1 MAHFLYGN
9 SANTDNYGSSSTGS
23 YSSSTN
29 GYRNP
34 PDPNRS
40 FHSLDDRY
48 KQLLEQIPIYE
59 AWLAYEPNQ
68 GLKKELSDDPA
79 RIQNWIDRNK
89 SNHLVQRWV
98 EETGRSINDYIWYAL
113 ADKHIKSAFRTTPGF
128 WGGKSK
134 RKHNNYRKT
143 RSKQRRK

>member
-9 SANTDNYGSSSTGS
+9 SANTDNYGTSSTGS
-23 YSSSTN
+23 SSSSTN
-29 GYRNP
+29 GYRRP

-79 RIQNWIDRNK
+79 RIQNWLDRNK
-89 SNHLVQRWV
+89 NNHLIQKWVQ
-98 EETGRSINDYIWYAL
+98 ETGRPIEDYIWYAL
-113 ADKHIKSAFRTTPGF
+113 ADKHIKLAFTPGF

-143 RSKQRRK
+143 RSRQRRK